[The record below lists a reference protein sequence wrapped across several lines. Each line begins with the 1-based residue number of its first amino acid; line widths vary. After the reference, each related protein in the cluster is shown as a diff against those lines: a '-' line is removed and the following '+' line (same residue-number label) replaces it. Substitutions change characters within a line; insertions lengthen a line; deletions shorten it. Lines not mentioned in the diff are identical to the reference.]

1 MIVQKIKIFHFKSIY
16 EPLEIDFQ
24 NLKGFW
30 KVSGGVGSGKTTLGE
45 AILFGLFGSVNGK
58 NNADLISWGYKS
70 GCIEVWCLSKGKS
83 IYIKRDF
90 RTQGQSPLY
99 VEVEGNPI
107 VFTNKRDAQ
116 QQLEQEYFDTSRLMV
131 ELLCIISLKNFKS
144 LATLNKADTKAFLD
158 QVFGFFVLT
167 NYSDVCK
174 EFLSEIESNKKD
186 VTVAISNIDSQI
198 RKIEELASIERIEGN
213 LNDIKESLKEYNNNL
228 DNTAAEATNVM
239 TQYSVKIKELQNELT
254 KIKTMGSAKSRE
266 IDFIKKGVC
275 PTCGAPIDQSQLAIK
290 EEERDT
296 LRKSYSLIDGQLKE
310 LNEQY
315 KKDVEVINKKKQD
328 LLIEKNE
335 LVRKQIRLEEQE
347 SRATINT
354 QEIDSLNMQKREEQD
369 ELNQLLQ
376 EQTQWETLKSI
387 LVGEVRQRVLSAF
400 IPRLNTN
407 IQEYSNRLQLPYIIE
422 FDESFSCYIKMGGFD
437 KIIPTSSLSTGQ
449 LKTVDLCIV
458 LGVIKTI
465 LNSVAFNITL
475 LDELI
480 SNMDSE
486 LRQTVC
492 QVLKNSIEPN
502 QTMFIISHTELDD
515 KWFDGSIDVEIDHTE
530 EFQMKSKYTIK
541 NR

>member
-1 MIVQKIKIFHFKSIY
+1 M
-16 EPLEIDFQ
+16 
-24 NLKGFW
+24 
-30 KVSGGVGSGKTTLGE
+30 
-45 AILFGLFGSVNGK
+45 GL
-58 NNADLISWGYKS
+58 
-70 GCIEVWCLSKGKS
+70 
-83 IYIKRDF
+83 
-90 RTQGQSPLY
+90 
-99 VEVEGNPI
+99 
-107 VFTNKRDAQ
+107 
-116 QQLEQEYFDTSRLMV
+116 
-131 ELLCIISLKNFKS
+131 
-144 LATLNKADTKAFLD
+144 
-158 QVFGFFVLT
+158 
-167 NYSDVCK
+167 
-174 EFLSEIESNKKD
+174 
-186 VTVAISNIDSQI
+186 
-198 RKIEELASIERIEGN
+198 
-213 LNDIKESLKEYNNNL
+213 
-228 DNTAAEATNVM
+228 
-239 TQYSVKIKELQNELT
+239 
-254 KIKTMGSAKSRE
+254 AKSRE

-296 LRKSYSLIDGQLKE
+296 LRKSYSLIDSQLKE
-310 LNEQY
+310 FNDIY
-315 KKDVEVINKKKQD
+315 KKDIEVINKKKQD
-328 LLIEKNE
+328 ILIEKNE
-335 LVRKQIRLEEQE
+335 LVRRQIRLEEQE

-369 ELNQLLQ
+369 ELNQLIQ

-530 EFQMKSKYTIK
+530 DFQMKSKYTIK
-541 NR
+541 KR